1 VLLWGAHEIYVFSW
15 FVYLCAW
22 KCRTVTWIIIALLEP
37 LDLLLHPV
45 SLTLSL
51 IVSCPFPCSCC
62 CLCCCP
68 CLAPWQRATCSLPR
82 SCLAPCIV
90 FPCTLHLAPCTLHLA
105 PCTLHLAPC
114 TLHLAPC
121 PMYRVALPC
130 LAVPAQGDDACGPQ
144 EEAGDGREDRRGQ
157 GGQAHV

>member
-22 KCRTVTWIIIALLEP
+22 KCRTVTWIIIAFFEP
-37 LDLLLHPV
+37 LGLLLHPV
-45 SLTLSL
+45 SLNLSL

-82 SCLAPCIV
+82 SCLVLPLAPCIV
-90 FPCTLHLAPCTLHLA
+90 LPCTLSLT
-105 PCTLHLAPC
+105 
-114 TLHLAPC
+114 PC
-121 PMYRVALPC
+121 PLYRVALPC